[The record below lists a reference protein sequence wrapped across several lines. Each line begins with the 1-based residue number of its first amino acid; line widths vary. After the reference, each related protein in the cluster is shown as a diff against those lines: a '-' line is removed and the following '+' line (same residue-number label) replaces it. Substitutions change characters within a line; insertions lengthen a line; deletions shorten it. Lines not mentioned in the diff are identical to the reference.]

1 MIGSAM
7 PSFSRSDQLNS
18 FLYVNIILLAN
29 ITRVNFFLHMSTH
42 TNYKSSK
49 TIRAFTLIELLTVIA
64 IIAILAGILIPAI
77 GKVRETAN
85 MSKSVSNLRQI
96 GNGLELL
103 VMDGT
108 EYFPPNTYPPYAG
121 MDRKFANW
129 GWWDLVGVKL
139 GFVERMTSPNDYV
152 WKIAAHDSIFQNPGY
167 DVKFDPDDAIKTSSY
182 GYNYVQFGQW
192 WWHPNPDNNEGKKA
206 PEKKVNILN
215 PSQLV
220 MVAESDGNGV
230 ADQLVWPNWTAAG
243 VNDKY
248 KGGGHYL
255 FADGHVEWLA
265 KEVVMADINKYFVN
279 K

>member
-1 MIGSAM
+1 M
-7 PSFSRSDQLNS
+7 
-18 FLYVNIILLAN
+18 LAN
-29 ITRVNFFLHMSTH
+29 ITRANLFLHMSTH

-49 TIRAFTLIELLTVIA
+49 TIRAFTLIELRTVIA
-64 IIAILAGILIPAI
+64 IIAILAGILIPAV
-77 GKVRETAN
+77 GKIRESAN

-103 VMDGT
+103 AMDGT

-121 MDRKFANW
+121 MDRRFANW
-129 GWWDLVGVKL
+129 GWWDLVGEKL
-139 GFVERMTSPNDYV
+139 GLVERMTSPNDYV
-152 WKIAAHDSIFQNPGY
+152 WKIAPHESIFQNPGY
-167 DVKFDPDDAIKTSSY
+167 EVEFDPDDAIKTSSY
-182 GYNYVQFGQW
+182 GYNYVSFGQW
-192 WWHPNPDNNEGKKA
+192 WWHPNPDNNKGKKV
-206 PEKKVNILN
+206 PEKKFNILN

-220 MVAESDGNGV
+220 MVAESNGDGV
-230 ADQLVWPNWTAAG
+230 ADQLVWPNWKAAG